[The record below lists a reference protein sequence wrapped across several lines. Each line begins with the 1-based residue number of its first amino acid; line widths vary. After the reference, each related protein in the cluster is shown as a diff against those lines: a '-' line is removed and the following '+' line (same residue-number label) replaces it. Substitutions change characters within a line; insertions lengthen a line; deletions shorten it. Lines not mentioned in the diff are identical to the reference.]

1 MQITMDQ
8 IKELRDMT
16 GISVMQC
23 KKALEEAGGDME
35 KALIVLRK
43 KGADSATKK
52 SDRELGAGVIAS
64 YVHGGGSVGA
74 MVELGCE
81 TDFVS
86 KNEEFKALAYDIAMH
101 VAATNP
107 MYISSS
113 EIGESEKTKALEV
126 FQAEVEGKP
135 ENLKAQILEGK
146 LNAFFKEKI
155 LLEQSFI
162 KNPDLTIGTLITN
175 AIQKFGEKTEVVR
188 FVRFGLLEK

>member
-8 IKELRDMT
+8 IKALRDMT

-23 KKALEEAGGDME
+23 KKALEEAQGDTE
-35 KALIVLRK
+35 KALIILRK

-52 SDRELGAGVIAS
+52 SDRTLGAGIVAS
-64 YVHGGGSVGA
+64 YVHSGGSVGA

-101 VAATNP
+101 VAAANP
-107 MYISSS
+107 HYVSSS
-113 EIGESEKTKALEV
+113 EISDAEKQKALEV
-126 FQAEVEGKP
+126 FQGEVEGKP

-155 LLEQSFI
+155 LLEQPFI
-162 KNPDLTIGTLITN
+162 KNPDVTIGTLITN
-175 AIQKFGEKTEVVR
+175 AIQKFGEKTEIVR
-188 FVRFGLLEK
+188 MVRFGLLEK